1 MSHNGS
7 ASAWMFFGR
16 VFVRPNQPV
25 TFWPNLIR
33 GRIPVSFPGTTAA
46 DAASVDE
53 MSVSHPIFDV
63 REHRGYCPP
72 IRS

>member
-1 MSHNGS
+1 
-7 ASAWMFFGR
+7 
-16 VFVRPNQPV
+16 V